1 MIVVFIDDNPLLVGW
16 VGSEIG
22 STIERYDP
30 IENNWQ
36 VFGTMPRAR
45 YGLRAH
51 SAISVPD
58 RGMWCGAGEQHR
70 AGDPYV

>member
-36 VFGTMPRAR
+36 VFGTHASREVWVRNCRLSGKFDELMNFNIPCTKIICTF
-45 YGLRAH
+45 H
-51 SAISVPD
+51 
-58 RGMWCGAGEQHR
+58 
-70 AGDPYV
+70 

>member
-45 YGLRAH
+45 YGFGIVAYQV
-51 SAISVPD
+51 SS
-58 RGMWCGAGEQHR
+58 MN
-70 AGDPYV
+70 